1 MVGMR
6 CAVAAVALGLAG
18 ECSAFCAS
26 PAGALPARA
35 AVSSAACGR
44 ATPLGVTM
52 AAKKSIF
59 VDEAALLKEQGFARS
74 PEDLIARAKTF
85 LESRGGFGADPAL
98 MADEFKFMG
107 PVVGPLSKDAFV
119 KAIGSVDMDT
129 AFPDFQGEFY
139 AFSVDPFEGNRVWY
153 IARGRGTNTGP
164 LPPFAPAATNR
175 PLENPPQACSLT
187 FNEEGLVTKYTIGYV
202 MDRTVGTTGGL
213 GGLYGVLYSI
223 GKPLPFPEAKPWKMS
238 KRYRLFN
245 KVVACAHMR
254 ARASA
259 RARAHA
265 RSLDH
270 NLKRIHMRPRTRAH
284 DDALTHTPPQ
294 RTPNAG
300 G

>member
-1 MVGMR
+1 
-6 CAVAAVALGLAG
+6 
-18 ECSAFCAS
+18 
-26 PAGALPARA
+26 
-35 AVSSAACGR
+35 
-44 ATPLGVTM
+44 
-52 AAKKSIF
+52 
-59 VDEAALLKEQGFARS
+59 
-74 PEDLIARAKTF
+74 
-85 LESRGGFGADPAL
+85 

-119 KAIGSVDMDT
+119 KAIGSVDMET